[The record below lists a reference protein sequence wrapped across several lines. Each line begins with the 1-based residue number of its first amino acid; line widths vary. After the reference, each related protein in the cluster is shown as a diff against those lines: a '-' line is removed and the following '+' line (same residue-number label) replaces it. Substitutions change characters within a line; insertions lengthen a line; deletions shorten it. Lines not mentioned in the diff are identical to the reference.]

1 MGDNQLHLHGHEYM
15 EKLLKAESSGRLLR
29 LMQFIEIKKS
39 YRVADFACGNAPML
53 DLLDQKVENYSGVDF
68 SPPAINTAHQ
78 KIPTFIV
85 DQFSLFATRTLE
97 NLM

>member
-1 MGDNQLHLHGHEYM
+1 MEDNQLHLHGHEYM

-53 DLLDQKVENYSGVDF
+53 DLLYQKVENYSGIDF
-68 SPPAINTAHQ
+68 SPSAIKNAEARKNKLASGNSHFHCAS
-78 KIPTFIV
+78 I
-85 DQFSLFATRTLE
+85 
-97 NLM
+97 